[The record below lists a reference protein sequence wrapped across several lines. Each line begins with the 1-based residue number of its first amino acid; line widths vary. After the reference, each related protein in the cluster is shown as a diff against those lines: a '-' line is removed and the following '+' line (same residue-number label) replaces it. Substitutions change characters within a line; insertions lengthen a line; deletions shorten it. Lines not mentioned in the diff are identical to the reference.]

1 MESAADGSCCLISN
15 SRHRPGSP
23 DVCIFCRPKKSPHED
38 VVKRPGD
45 EEDGDHEEDQP
56 YRYLGQL
63 QDDPDHDDRDE
74 DPKELID
81 AWHGGDAGSVTGQ
94 SGD

>member
-1 MESAADGSCCLISN
+1 MNSCRRCPDSRGACIS
-15 SRHRPGSP
+15 
-23 DVCIFCRPKKSPHED
+23 CRSNESPHEN

-56 YRYLGQL
+56 YRYLSQL

-74 DPKELID
+74 DPEELVD
-81 AWHGGDAGSVTGQ
+81 ARHGGSAG
-94 SGD
+94 